1 MPKPAKL
8 APVVYMTRRFD
19 EMVAWYR
26 NVDRDP
32 DSNRLELQVDAM
44 PVDAANMYIA
54 SPAFAANPLGFVV
67 DPETLLAEVTP

>member
-1 MPKPAKL
+1 VSWSDQESEAE
-8 APVVYMTRRFD
+8 VSNRHF
-19 EMVAWYR
+19 
-26 NVDRDP
+26 DRDP